1 MKRKGKIILTLSTCL
16 TFGVASLS
24 ALTACGQQTSN
35 EDIKI
40 IVTGGKN
47 GIVGETIQLQATIIG
62 GGSVTWTS
70 NDVSVATVDENG
82 LVTLVGPGQVEIVAK
97 STVNP
102 SKQSSPVS
110 ITVFNKE
117 GAQKR
122 LEILSLPTTTKYK
135 TGSKFSLDGI
145 VVMGYM
151 YFDGTKDV
159 TSGEEIQKSQIKSSI
174 QDGATL
180 STKGTQTVT
189 ISADGYQVGAAFTI
203 TVDDSIK
210 ESKLYISKF
219 PKKTSYEIV
228 DGVYPQF
235 DDTGLEVKQLDYVDG
250 VLKKE
255 TKVSPILSIIRGTTL
270 DYEGTHEISV
280 SVEDKSVESA
290 SFSVMVYTKDTSIYD
305 LIKNLQTA
313 KNFQV
318 EITNSVGTTKDAAG
332 FHYLRTYTENY
343 YSDIEYQNVT
353 NSDGNVEFS
362 TQNTKSHIGYCT
374 YTDGDEK
381 GIMQFEENGIGT
393 IVGSTVVT
401 TGVDSWWDKAST
413 LATLFNVFT
422 LDLLPTKTL
431 NGRFLTTSI
440 EQVPGDND
448 DGDLTI
454 QKYPLV
460 KEFLSF
466 CGWSDALITIM
477 SRFTIEISDG
487 YKLSMKA
494 DFGNYGITE
503 AKVTAFGN
511 AKNSKVE
518 KAISKGLKP
527 NKTIDTHVQDLADL
541 FLEDNYTRFSYG
553 DNGITSTVLN
563 YFNKNYY
570 YTPNKGQG
578 YCVLDD
584 GIYTFTGKKSV
595 FAIGAKVSDTKDL
608 PAYLGTNQERAFGGP
623 YLSEGIKGVLGE
635 GGNSNKLHTFAKFAG
650 FSAGNE
656 ICYQSFDSDAIA
668 EFENAYAGQPVEDG
682 RFWWLAHYSDSSL
695 AKETIQTVEIWDI
708 AFTGSGGSGFILACG
723 NLGSTSVDWIET
735 GINSANA
742 GLAK

>member
-24 ALTACGQQTSN
+24 TLTSCSSETSN

-82 LVTLVGPGQVEIVAK
+82 LVTLVGPGQVEIFAK

-102 SKQSSPVS
+102 AKQSSPVS

-180 STKGTQTVT
+180 LTKGTQTVT

-466 CGWSDALITIM
+466 CGWSDSLITIM

-541 FLEDNYTRFSYG
+541 FLADNYTRFSYG
-553 DNGITSTVLN
+553 DNGITSTALN

-578 YCVLDD
+578 YC
-584 GIYTFTGKKSV
+584 
-595 FAIGAKVSDTKDL
+595 
-608 PAYLGTNQERAFGGP
+608 
-623 YLSEGIKGVLGE
+623 
-635 GGNSNKLHTFAKFAG
+635 GNCRS
-650 FSAGNE
+650 
-656 ICYQSFDSDAIA
+656 Q
-668 EFENAYAGQPVEDG
+668 
-682 RFWWLAHYSDSSL
+682 
-695 AKETIQTVEIWDI
+695 
-708 AFTGSGGSGFILACG
+708 
-723 NLGSTSVDWIET
+723 
-735 GINSANA
+735 
-742 GLAK
+742 